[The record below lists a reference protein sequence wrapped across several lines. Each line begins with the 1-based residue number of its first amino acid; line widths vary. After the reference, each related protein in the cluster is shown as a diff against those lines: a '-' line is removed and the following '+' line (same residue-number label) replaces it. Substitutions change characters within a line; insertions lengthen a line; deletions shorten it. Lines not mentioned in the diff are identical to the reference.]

1 MAIYVLLGPPG
12 VGKGTLAEMLCAHF
26 GFLHISTGDILREEV
41 RRGSDLGRRA
51 KGYMDSGALVPD
63 DLICAMV
70 AARLQEDEV
79 RRRGCLL
86 DGFPRTLPQAEAFDR
101 LVAQGAPALER
112 VVLLQAGTELLVQ
125 RLTARRICTACHAV
139 FNVLFT
145 PPRQAGICD
154 QCGGALEQRRD
165 DTEATAHERLRVY
178 AQQTEPLVRFYD
190 QRGLILR
197 VDASRDKEDVRRDVC
212 QALHLA

>member
-41 RRGSDLGRRA
+41 RRDSELGRRA
-51 KGYMDSGALVPD
+51 KGYMTSGGLVPD
-63 DLICAMV
+63 ETICAIM

-79 RRRGCLL
+79 GRRGCLL

-101 LVAQGAPALER
+101 LVAQGAPAVER
-112 VVLLQAGTELLVQ
+112 VVLLQADDELLLQ
-125 RLTARRICTACHAV
+125 RLTARRICGACRAV

-145 PPRQAGICD
+145 PPRREGLCD
-154 QCGGALEQRRD
+154 QCGAALEQRSD
-165 DTEATAHERLRVY
+165 DTEVTARERLRVY
-178 AQQTEPLVRFYD
+178 GQQTEPLVRFYD
-190 QRGLILR
+190 QRGLVLR
-197 VDASRDKEDVRRDVC
+197 VDASQDKHEVRRQVC
-212 QALHLA
+212 QALHLG

>member
-26 GFLHISTGDILREEV
+26 GFMHISTGDILREEV
-41 RRGSDLGRRA
+41 RRGSELGKRA
-51 KGYMDSGALVPD
+51 KSFMDSGGLVPD
-63 DLICAMV
+63 DVICAIM

-101 LVAQGAPALER
+101 LVTAGAPPVER
-112 VVLLQAGTELLVQ
+112 VVLLQAGDELLLQ
-125 RLTARRICTACHAV
+125 RLTARRVCAACRAV

-145 PPRQAGICD
+145 PPLKEGVCD
-154 QCGGALEQRRD
+154 KCSGVLEQRRD
-165 DTEATAHERLRVY
+165 DTEETARERLRIY
-178 AQQTEPLVRFYD
+178 TLQTEPLVRFYD
-190 QRGLILR
+190 QRGLVLR
-197 VDASRDKEDVRRDVC
+197 VDASRDKHDVRRDVC
-212 QALHLA
+212 QALHLG